1 MPVTPLQPSLIANR
15 TVTPQAVVPNLDFS
29 KVQKQFTD
37 AAKVTKDYIKS
48 LGGLTKAFGTVGK
61 STAATTKSVKEVDR
75 SFNLLGVTV
84 KGTAKELI
92 QVGTALS
99 VLSGSFF
106 DLQQRVGLVTAPLKG
121 VVDALGAI
129 SDKAKGVELAA
140 SIGVD
145 TSGIQKLELFRAG
158 IFGNVE
164 ALQAFR
170 TTSQTAGIAFTLN
183 LTKLNTILKVSKEEL
198 RDVGQEARKLSKELN
213 GAVSSVDILAGQY
226 QIASAGFTKSIDS
239 NAIAKAAGVLSTV
252 GFNDF
257 FSTADLVTKSLR
269 AYGLEA
275 SKAGEVAAKL
285 NAAVEVGITTIPELA
300 AGFGETAVVANA
312 FGISIEQALAAV
324 ATITTQGS
332 STPEALTGIEALLR
346 TLANQAPQATEAL
359 AKLTLNGQRV
369 KFDIATVQAK
379 GLGGALTDVFKAANG
394 NVEILRQ
401 IIPESRALQAALA
414 LAAQGGSLF
423 AKSLNE
429 ISASSPEKLG
439 DIFGEVQEDPSI
451 KLKAIATR
459 AEELVGSLSGSFDNL
474 TNSALGSLANF
485 VSVTEGIAN
494 NPVIKKLGEGFL
506 FVSDIIGKLTGVFGA
521 LGGAGL
527 SVLGTL
533 VSINVFNNL
542 FNGGLLKQGRLLQ
555 ESVFGLKDFGL
566 AVQQLVG
573 IDTTKSV
580 ITGLQAQIDDLAVR
594 GKALRLLPL
603 ADQDAAQIQEVDGKI
618 DALKNKIV
626 ELQQQAN
633 KPTELALKGV
643 KEAIA
648 EVQALDQELAGLAA
662 NDPKRADLL
671 NKQADAIGRAGEERL
686 KLEQEINNQQKA
698 QTITAA
704 EAEARRREGSDAL
717 SGLGSKGQGIAAF
730 DTAIQTTTLKN
741 IQQELEKEKAKGSA
755 ADAKRV
761 ANLAASIK
769 QLDSGVLG
777 VLDKNGRLTD
787 TYKRQETI
795 GRTAA
800 LTVAKAYDF
809 LTGRLGRTRAELQ
822 GIDAAQRAVLSSQNI
837 NNAGAAIGKL
847 FSTLPG
853 LTVGAFNGL
862 RKLTGATVR
871 FGADLL
877 SQFLNPLTLGLAA
890 ISLAS
895 AAFDAYN
902 KGLAFQQS
910 VTEKLAEAQNRRT
923 EAIRNTTKALE
934 DQARVQKLVTSG
946 FTEKQATKIVDE
958 DNRRAELRA
967 GLGSGVSAERQT
979 RISRQLATNDLRSAD
994 TFLKEESLRGAL
1006 NRTGLGTDN
1015 GEAVGKTT
1023 ARNITTALLTGGGA
1037 VAVGTLYGGAI
1048 ASAFAAAG
1056 TVVAPGIGTIIG
1068 GAIGAIAGLAIAEA
1082 VRKAQGEAESQ
1093 AIIAEAS
1100 ARKRL
1105 ELEQKF
1111 KPNEAATPQERA
1123 ARQARVEQGVS
1134 LFEAQAKALQVQ
1146 SGADANVIEQL
1157 KNKTTGFLAGQG
1169 EVAKQIQDVITAN
1182 NKLIEDVNTSLEKN
1196 QIPESLFNDVD
1207 LTNKVNSLLKGSS
1220 TIDNNALVQ
1229 VEARLEAEKKSIQDQ
1244 KQAAQQFLDKA
1255 TEDGDKAAIQVAK
1268 SQVEKLVAQESEF
1281 DKIRKNI
1288 DKKVKIANTQ
1298 IQNAFALG
1306 QGAVALVKTDELK
1319 SITSA
1324 LQDFNK
1330 AISSTATDEDIN
1342 KLPSLVQSLGS
1353 SFEQLSAINTEDTL
1367 GALTEIQKLLTSK
1380 DIVNAGKQ
1388 PVLALQNIVGQTT
1401 RSIAQRQVALAE
1413 NAVRRIQGLA
1423 NAQDAPTARAG
1434 QEAQTQTEL
1443 KVIEAR
1449 IQAAEKEFAIA
1460 QGANQKELA
1469 SNELALA
1476 QQEKKNKLA
1485 EQKAQ
1490 TELNAANLVFER
1502 QKAIFD
1508 LEKARLDLTRTD
1520 LELKKQVFEKFG
1532 LATESTDI
1540 EIARNRLAQLE
1551 SEAGKQRLEL
1561 AKERADL
1568 LRIQQEGLAKQKA
1581 AQETLVSTGVQ
1592 KTNIEKKEFDPKQ
1605 FADAR
1610 ASITKQE
1617 QEFIAK
1623 ERENTKVVDAP
1634 SLEEIRSAEQLIGS
1648 RIFNSKQKNKAD
1660 KILERAKQASE
1671 AQAAEQKVT
1680 AIRKQAAA
1688 ERQKIDL
1695 AEYNARLDFS
1705 DKQAKEENARTNKAK
1720 PTAQKLGEGKILVTV
1735 RDNRVQQEQS
1745 EELKRLDERNK
1756 LLEEGLKK
1764 KKAEAQLQIDIAEAY
1779 DGVLNPLDRQSKK
1792 LVEVNTNTTQV
1803 LQSLQQINPLYVS
1816 QEALLGGIQASAGLQ
1831 ILNAK
1836 RTLDIEKQKLD
1847 VREKLLKKNGLLTA
1861 EVKKEIDDQRQLVQT
1876 QFQQEVVSIQFEARQ
1891 ASIDAFARKIAVGIE
1906 QKIKGLDITRNALGV
1921 FAESFEDSDTKQAV
1935 DARKQAAAIGID
1947 IATRQAA
1954 LAEQTLKIEQEKT
1967 LNQLKQNDLQLQFLD
1982 IQLKIQGTQTKDKD
1996 LLDAITSARGSIS
2009 GLRANI
2015 GAEIQNAPSRFA
2027 EEQRLQRQQ
2036 SVLDV
2041 SSTALKFQSQFGKP
2055 DELKK
2060 AQEEFKRVNS
2070 LNLNRPI
2077 GNTGVNNAVQVLQE
2091 RSTQQQEQFIQ
2102 AFGSGI
2108 QRQPVQQTP
2117 IRREADGTIT
2127 NQPPANYTVNINVAG
2142 TNATPQEIGKV
2153 VREQMLNTTK
2163 ELLRR

>member
-1 MPVTPLQPSLIANR
+1 MAVTPLQPSLIANR
-15 TVTPQAVVPNLDFS
+15 TPTPQSVVPNLDFS
-29 KVQKQFTD
+29 KIQKQFAD
-37 AAKVTKDYIKS
+37 AGKITVDYIKS

-99 VLSGSFF
+99 TLSSSFF

-129 SDKAKGVELAA
+129 SDKAKGVEIAQA
-140 SIGVD
+140 IGVD

-158 IFGNVE
+158 IFGNTE
-164 ALQAFR
+164 ALQQFR
-170 TTSQTAGIAFTLN
+170 TVSQTAGVTFTLN
-183 LTKLNTILKVSKEEL
+183 LTKLNTILKASKEEL

-226 QIASAGFTKSIDS
+226 QIASAGFTKAIDS

-285 NAAVEVGITTIPELA
+285 NAVVEVGITTIPELA

-312 FGISIEQALAAV
+312 FGISLDQLGAAI

-346 TLANQAPQATEAL
+346 TLANQSPQATEAL

-394 NVEILRQ
+394 NVEILRE

-423 AKSLNE
+423 AKSLND

-439 DIFGEVQEDPSI
+439 NIFGEVQEDPSI

-494 NPVIKKLGEGFL
+494 NPIIQKLGEGFL

-542 FNGGLLKQGRLLQ
+542 FNGGLLKQGKLLQ

-566 AVQQLVG
+566 AVQQLTG

-580 ITGLQAQIDDLAVR
+580 ITGLQTQVDDLTVK

-603 ADQDAAQIQEVDGKI
+603 ADQDAAQIQEVDDKI

-633 KPTELALKGV
+633 KPTELALQGV

-730 DTAIQTTTLKN
+730 DTAIQTTTLKD

-877 SQFLNPLTLGLAA
+877 SQFLNPLTLLLGAIGLG
-890 ISLAS
+890 S

-934 DQARVQKLVTSG
+934 DQARVQKLVASG

-958 DNRRAELRA
+958 DNKRAELRA
-967 GLGSGVSAERQT
+967 GLESGVSAERQT

-1006 NRTGLGTDN
+1006 NRSGLGTDN

-1037 VAVGTLYGGAI
+1037 IAVGTAYGGAI

-1111 KPNEAATPQERA
+1111 KPNEAATAQERT
-1123 ARQARVEQGVS
+1123 ARQARVDQGVS
-1134 LFEAQAKALQVQ
+1134 LFEAQAKALQSQ
-1146 SGADANVIEQL
+1146 AGADANVIEQL

-1169 EVAKQIQDVITAN
+1169 EVAKQIQNVITAN

-1196 QIPESLFNDVD
+1196 QIPESLFNDAD

-1220 TIDNNALVQ
+1220 TIDNNALIQ
-1229 VEARLEAEKKSIQDQ
+1229 VEARLEAEKKALQDQ

-1281 DKIRKNI
+1281 DRIRRNI

-1306 QGAVALVKTDELK
+1306 QGAAELVKTDEIK

-1353 SFEQLSAINTEDTL
+1353 SFEQLSAISTEDTL
-1367 GALTEIQKLLTSK
+1367 GALTEIQKLLANK

-1401 RSIAQRQVALAE
+1401 RAVAQRQVVLAE

-1423 NAQDAPTARAG
+1423 NAQDASTARAG
-1434 QEAQTQTEL
+1434 QEAQIQAEL
-1443 KVIEAR
+1443 KVIDAR
-1449 IQAAEKEFAIA
+1449 IAAAEKEVSIA
-1460 QGANQKELA
+1460 QGANQKEVA
-1469 SNELALA
+1469 ANELALA

-1532 LATESTDI
+1532 LATESTDV

-1551 SEAGKQRLEL
+1551 SDAGKQRLEL

-1568 LRIQQEGLAKQKA
+1568 LRLQQEGLAKQRA
-1581 AQETLVSTGVQ
+1581 AQETLVSTAVQ

-1623 ERENTKVVDAP
+1623 ERKNAANGILPDAIKASTEGVNSNYADVRKASQFTLDKVKKA
-1634 SLEEIRSAEQLIGS
+1634 EE
-1648 RIFNSKQKNKAD
+1648 
-1660 KILERAKQASE
+1660 
-1671 AQAAEQKVT
+1671 AAEEKVT

-1705 DKQAKEENARTNKAK
+1705 DKQAKEENARTNKK
-1720 PTAQKLGEGKILVTV
+1720 SSTAQKLGEGKIVVTV

-1756 LLEEGLKK
+1756 LIDEALKK

-1792 LVEVNTNTTQV
+1792 LVEVNSNTTQV

-1816 QEALLGGIQASAGLQ
+1816 QEALLGGIQSSAGLQ

-1836 RTLDIEKQKLD
+1836 RTLDVEKQKLD
-1847 VREKLLKKNGLLTA
+1847 VQERLLKKNGLLTA
-1861 EVKKEIDDQRQLVQT
+1861 EVKKQIDDQRQLVQT

-1891 ASIDAFARKIAVGIE
+1891 ASIDAFARKIAIGIE

-1921 FAESFEDSDTKQAV
+1921 FAESFEDSDTKEAV

-1947 IATRQAA
+1947 IASRQAA

-1982 IQLKIQGTQTKDKD
+1982 IQLKIQATQTKDKD

-2060 AQEEFKRVNS
+2060 AQDEFLRVNN
-2070 LNLNRPI
+2070 LNLNRSV
-2077 GNTGVNNAVQVLQE
+2077 GNTGVSNAVAVLQE
-2091 RSTQQQEQFIQ
+2091 RSAQQQVDFTQ

-2108 QRQPVQQTP
+2108 QRQNAQQQTP
-2117 IRREADGTIT
+2117 IRREADGSIT
-2127 NQPPANYTVNINVAG
+2127 NLPAITVNIN
-2142 TNATPQEIGKV
+2142 TSSNATPQDIARV
-2153 VREQMLNTTK
+2153 VRTELLSTTK

>member
-1 MPVTPLQPSLIANR
+1 MAVTPLQPSLIANR
-15 TVTPQAVVPNLDFS
+15 IPTPQSVVPNLDFS
-29 KVQKQFTD
+29 KIQKQFAD
-37 AAKVTKDYIKS
+37 ASKITVDYIKS

-92 QVGTALS
+92 QVGTALTT
-99 VLSGSFF
+99 LSGSFF

-129 SDKAKGVELAA
+129 SDKAKGVEIAQA
-140 SIGVD
+140 IGID

-158 IFGNVE
+158 IFGNTE
-164 ALQAFR
+164 ALQQFR
-170 TTSQTAGIAFTLN
+170 TVSQTAGVTFTLN
-183 LTKLNTILKVSKEEL
+183 LTKLNTILKASKEEL

-226 QIASAGFTKSIDS
+226 QIASAGFTKAIDS

-285 NAAVEVGITTIPELA
+285 NAVVEVGITTIPELA

-312 FGISIEQALAAV
+312 FGISLDQLGAAI

-346 TLANQAPQATEAL
+346 TLANQSPQATEAL

-394 NVEILRQ
+394 NVEILRE

-429 ISASSPEKLG
+429 ISQSSPEKLSN
-439 DIFGEVQEDPSI
+439 IFGEVQEDPSI

-459 AEELVGSLSGSFDNL
+459 AEELVSSLSGSFDNL

-485 VSVTEGIAN
+485 VSVTESIAN
-494 NPVIKKLGEGFL
+494 NPVIQKLGEGFL
-506 FVSDIIGKLTGVFGA
+506 FVSDIISKLTGVFGA

-533 VSINVFNNL
+533 ISLNL
-542 FNGGLLKQGRLLQ
+542 TNTLFGKGLAGIAQQGSLLK
-555 ESVFGLKDFGL
+555 ESIFGVRNFGL

-580 ITGLQAQIDDLAVR
+580 ITNLQTQIEDLEIK

-603 ADQDAAQIQEVDGKI
+603 ADQDAAQIQEVD
-618 DALKNKIV
+618 DRVETLKNKIV

-633 KPTELALKGV
+633 KPTELALQGV

-648 EVQALDQELAGLAA
+648 EVQALDQELEGLAA

-704 EAEARRREGSDAL
+704 EAEARRREGSDLLA
-717 SGLGSKGQGIAAF
+717 SLGSKGQGIAAF
-730 DTAIQTTTLKN
+730 DTATQTTTLKD
-741 IQQELEKEKAKGSA
+741 IQQELEKEKAKGTA
-755 ADAKRV
+755 ADATRV

-787 TYKRQETI
+787 TYRRQETI

-837 NNAGAAIGKL
+837 NNAGAAFGKL
-847 FSTLPG
+847 FSTLPS
-853 LTVGAFNGL
+853 LTIGAFNGL
-862 RKLTGATVR
+862 WKLTGATVR

-895 AAFDAYN
+895 SAFDAYN

-923 EAIRNTTKALE
+923 EAIRDTTKALE
-934 DQARVQKLVTSG
+934 DQARVQKLVASG

-958 DNRRAELRA
+958 DNKRAELRA
-967 GLGSGVSAERQT
+967 GLESGVSAERQS
-979 RISRQLATNDLRSAD
+979 RISKQLATNDLRSAD
-994 TFLKEESLRGAL
+994 VFLREETLKTSA
-1006 NRTGLGTDN
+1006 NRLGLGTDN

-1037 VAVGTLYGGAI
+1037 IAVGTAYGGAI

-1111 KPNEAATPQERA
+1111 KPNEAATAQERT
-1123 ARQARVEQGVS
+1123 ARQARVDQGVS
-1134 LFEAQAKALQVQ
+1134 LFEAQAKALQSQ
-1146 SGADANVIEQL
+1146 AGADANVIEQL

-1169 EVAKQIQDVITAN
+1169 EVAKQIQNVITAN

-1196 QIPESLFNDVD
+1196 QIPESLFNDAD

-1220 TIDNNALVQ
+1220 TIDNNALIQ
-1229 VEARLEAEKKSIQDQ
+1229 VEARLEAEKKALQDQ

-1281 DKIRKNI
+1281 DRIRRNI

-1306 QGAVALVKTDELK
+1306 QGAAELVKTDEIK

-1353 SFEQLSAINTEDTL
+1353 SFEQLSAISTEDTL
-1367 GALTEIQKLLTSK
+1367 GALAEIQKLLANK

-1388 PVLALQNIVGQTT
+1388 PVLALQNIVTQTT
-1401 RSIAQRQVALAE
+1401 RSVAQRQVVLAE

-1423 NAQDAPTARAG
+1423 NAQDASTARAG
-1434 QEAQTQTEL
+1434 QEAQTQAEL

-1449 IQAAEKEFAIA
+1449 IQAAEKEVAIA
-1460 QGANQKELA
+1460 QGANQKEVA
-1469 SNELALA
+1469 ANELALA

-1532 LATESTDI
+1532 LATESTDV

-1551 SEAGKQRLEL
+1551 SDAGKQRLEL

-1568 LRIQQEGLAKQKA
+1568 LRVQQEGLAKQRA
-1581 AQETLVSTGVQ
+1581 AQETLVSTAVQ
-1592 KTNIEKKEFDPKQ
+1592 KTNIERKEFDPKQ

-1617 QEFIAK
+1617 QESIAK
-1623 ERENTKVVDAP
+1623 ARQNTTSGISPDAIKASTEGVNSNYADVRKASQFTLDKVKKA
-1634 SLEEIRSAEQLIGS
+1634 EE
-1648 RIFNSKQKNKAD
+1648 
-1660 KILERAKQASE
+1660 
-1671 AQAAEQKVT
+1671 AAEQKVT

-1705 DKQAKEENARTNKAK
+1705 DKQAKEENARTNKK
-1720 PTAQKLGEGKILVTV
+1720 SSTAQKLGEGKIVVTV

-1756 LLEEGLKK
+1756 LIDEGLKK

-1803 LQSLQQINPLYVS
+1803 LAALQQINPLYVS
-1816 QEALLGGIQASAGLQ
+1816 QEALLGGIQSSAGLQ

-1836 RTLDIEKQKLD
+1836 RTLDVEKQKLD
-1847 VREKLLKKNGLLTA
+1847 VQEKLLKKNGLLTA
-1861 EVKKEIDDQRQLVQT
+1861 EAKKQIDDQRQLIQT

-1921 FAESFEDSDTKQAV
+1921 FAESFEDSDSKEAV

-2015 GAEIQNAPSRFA
+2015 GAEIQNAPARFA
-2027 EEQRLQRQQ
+2027 EEQKLQRQQ

-2041 SSTALKFQSQFGKP
+2041 SSTALRFQSQFGKP

-2060 AQEEFKRVNS
+2060 AQEEFKRVNN
-2070 LNLNRPI
+2070 LNLNRPV

-2091 RSTQQQEQFIQ
+2091 RSTQQQEQFTQ

-2117 IRREADGTIT
+2117 IRRQADGSIT
-2127 NQPPANYTVNINVAG
+2127 NQPPNYTVNINVAG

>member
-37 AAKVTKDYIKS
+37 AAKITKDYIKS

-106 DLQQRVGLVTAPLKG
+106 YLQQRVGLVTAPLKG

-533 VSINVFNNL
+533 VTLNL
-542 FNGGLLKQGRLLQ
+542 TNTLFGKGLGGITQQASLLK
-555 ESVFGLKDFGL
+555 ESVFGVRDFGL

-580 ITGLQAQIDDLAVR
+580 ITGLQTQIDDLAVK

-603 ADQDAAQIQEVDGKI
+603 ADQDAAQIQEVDDKI

-626 ELQQQAN
+626 QLQQQAN
-633 KPTELALKGV
+633 KPTELALQGV

-671 NKQADAIGRAGEERL
+671 NKQADAIGRAGEKRL
-686 KLEQEINNQQKA
+686 TLEQEINNQQKA

-809 LTGRLGRTRAELQ
+809 LTGRLGRTRTELQ

-837 NNAGAAIGKL
+837 NNAGVAIGKL

-934 DQARVQKLVTSG
+934 DQARIQKLVASG

-958 DNRRAELRA
+958 DNKRAELRA

-994 TFLKEESLRGAL
+994 VFLKEESLRGAL

-1134 LFEAQAKALQVQ
+1134 LFEAQAKALQSQ
-1146 SGADANVIEQL
+1146 AGADANVIEQL

-1196 QIPESLFNDVD
+1196 QIPESLFNDVE
-1207 LTNKVNSLLKGSS
+1207 LTNKINSLLKGSS

-1532 LATESTDI
+1532 LSTESTDI

-1610 ASITKQE
+1610 ASIVKQE

-1634 SLEEIRSAEQLIGS
+1634 SLEEIQLGERLARSAADS
-1648 RIFNSKQKNKAD
+1648 NKVR
-1660 KILERAKQASE
+1660 KGREILERAKQASE

-1705 DKQAKEENARTNKAK
+1705 DKQVKEENARTNKAK
-1720 PTAQKLGEGKILVTV
+1720 PTTQKLGEGKILVTV
-1735 RDNRVQQEQS
+1735 RDNVVQQQQT

-1756 LLEEGLKK
+1756 LIEEGLKK

-1803 LQSLQQINPLYVS
+1803 LAALQQINPLYVS

-1876 QFQQEVVSIQFEARQ
+1876 QFQQEVVGIQFEARQ
-1891 ASIDAFARKIAVGIE
+1891 ASIDTFARKIAVGIE

-1967 LNQLKQNDLQLQFLD
+1967 LNQLKYNDLQLQFLD
-1982 IQLKIQGTQTKDKD
+1982 IQLKVQGTQTKDKE

-2015 GAEIQNAPSRFA
+2015 GAEIQNAPARFA

-2077 GNTGVNNAVQVLQE
+2077 GDTGVSNAVQVLQE
-2091 RSTQQQEQFIQ
+2091 RSAQ
-2102 AFGSGI
+2102 
-2108 QRQPVQQTP
+2108 
-2117 IRREADGTIT
+2117 
-2127 NQPPANYTVNINVAG
+2127 QPPNYTVNINVAG

-2153 VREQMLNTTK
+2153 VRQEMLNITK